1 MTVRELPTVR
11 PEILAP
17 AGNAEMLRAAV
28 FAGADAV
35 YLGLQHFNARR
46 TAGNFSAEELQSA
59 VSFCHARRVRVYVA
73 LNTTAYPGE
82 LPALAGAVSDI
93 AAAGADA
100 VIVQD
105 LAAASLVRRLAP
117 GIALHG
123 STQMSVQSA
132 HGVRQLAAM
141 GFSRVIL
148 ARELTL
154 DEVAAV
160 TRAAAECG
168 VETEVFVHGALCMS
182 VSGQCYMSAFLG
194 GRSGNRG
201 GCAGPCRLPFDAAG
215 GARTAAGHHLSLKDL
230 SALRLLPELARAGVA
245 SVKIEGRLRPP
256 EYVAAAVDACLH
268 ARAAEPYDEELLQS
282 VFSRSGFTNG
292 YLEYRRG
299 GGMFGTRTEADAAAA
314 RQAAPKLRELYRRES
329 RNVGVSLALT
339 LSADG
344 ARLEAADA
352 DGNRAVVS
360 DASPLQPGQKT
371 PEEARS
377 VYRRALEKTGGTPFW
392 AGAVSVTGSEWFLP
406 GSAVNELRRRALE
419 ELLRQREAPRPVPCV
434 PLPEDPAGL
443 PAVLA
448 GNTPRFAEGSGIQG
462 TDKPCSGDHSERLE
476 TPLETAP
483 EAASADTQAQDPA
496 GVQQQ
501 RFTGTRQI
509 AFPGVQK
516 QGFAARFESPAQIPV
531 QLPGSL
537 RCLIVPLAAWREV
550 PPALREKTWLELPR
564 AVFGGAEQAAAR
576 EVQQSQKEGF
586 VGYVAQNIAHFHT
599 CAGLPVMGGFGLNVT
614 NPLAAREYAAL
625 GACAL
630 TLSPELTLA
639 ALAECTARLAAPPL
653 SGAADRAAECL
664 TPAPVGSAGCAEEQN
679 TPAPPGATNCA
690 AGSHTP
696 LSGTAAYTAGSYAP
710 GGPAEDTA
718 PLPTL
723 APAYGHMPLMLTRA
737 CPLHNVHSC
746 AGCSRAGSLLDRK
759 GMRFPVRCTGPDGAR
774 TVYNPIPLYWGD
786 RRTALPVTMPLLY
799 FTVET
804 QRRAGEVLALFE
816 AGRPFDG
823 PFTRGL
829 YEKGTS

>member
-46 TAGNFSAEELQSA
+46 TAGNFSAGALRDA
-59 VSFCHARRVRVYVA
+59 VSFCHARRVRVYTA
-73 LNTTAYPGE
+73 LNTTVYPGE
-82 LPALAGAVSDI
+82 LSALAKAVSDI

-117 GIALHG
+117 KIALHA
-123 STQMSVQSA
+123 STQMSIQSA
-132 HGVRQLAAM
+132 DGVKQLAAM

-154 DEVAAV
+154 DEIAAI
-160 TRAAAECG
+160 TRAAAEHG

-201 GCAGPCRLPFDAAG
+201 GCAGPCRLPFDASE
-215 GARTAAGHHLSLKDL
+215 GARTAVGHHLSLKDL
-230 SALRLLPELARAGVA
+230 SALRLLPQLARVGVA

-268 ARAAEPYDEELLQS
+268 ARAEEPYDEELLRS

-292 YLEYRRG
+292 YLMNRRSG
-299 GGMFGTRTEADAAAA
+299 NMFGTRTDADAAAA
-314 RQAAPKLRELYRRES
+314 KQAAPRLHELYRRES
-329 RNVGVSLALT
+329 RNVGISLALT
-339 LSADG
+339 LSAQG

-352 DGNRAVVS
+352 AGNRAVVS
-360 DASPLQPGQKT
+360 DALPLQPGQKP
-371 PEEARS
+371 PEEAKS

-392 AGAVSVTGSEWFLP
+392 AGAVSVAGSEWFLP

-419 ELLRQREAPRPVPCV
+419 ELLRQRETPRPLPCA

-443 PAVLA
+443 PAVLT
-448 GNTPRFAEGSGIQG
+448 GGGMT
-462 TDKPCSGDHSERLE
+462 
-476 TPLETAP
+476 
-483 EAASADTQAQDPA
+483 ASAEDAPA
-496 GVQQQ
+496 ALPGGASRLSDVQKEGPAEVQQAGFAGMQ
-501 RFTGTRQI
+501 G
-509 AFPGVQK
+509 
-516 QGFAARFESPAQIPV
+516 QGFAARFAGNFPASPAGFAARFADPAQIPT
-531 QLPGSL
+531 QLPASL
-537 RCLIVPLAAWREV
+537 CCILLPLAAWRAV
-550 PPALREKTWLELPR
+550 PPALRAETWLELPR
-564 AVFGGAEQAAAR
+564 AVFGPAEQRAAQ
-576 EVQQSQKEGF
+576 EVQQSQSEGF
-586 VGYVAQNIAHFHT
+586 AGYVAQNLAHFRT
-599 CAGLPVMGGFGLNVT
+599 CAGLPVMGGFGLNVA

-630 TLSPELTLA
+630 TLSPELTLPG
-639 ALAECTARLAAPPL
+639 LAECTARPAAPAP
-653 SGAADRAAECL
+653 SGAAKRAAERP
-664 TPAPVGSAGCAEEQN
+664 TPAPDIPARYAEEL
-679 TPAPPGATNCA
+679 P
-690 AGSHTP
+690 
-696 LSGTAAYTAGSYAP
+696 
-710 GGPAEDTA
+710 A

-723 APAYGHMPLMLTRA
+723 ALAYGHMPLMLTRA
-737 CPLHNVHSC
+737 CPLHNVRSC
-746 AGCSRAGSLLDRK
+746 GRCDRTGSLLDRK

-786 RRTALPVTMPLLY
+786 RRAALPVTLPLLY
-799 FTVET
+799 FTIET
-804 QRRAGEVLALFE
+804 PRRAGEVLALFE

>member
-46 TAGNFSAEELQSA
+46 TAGNFSAGALRDA

-73 LNTTAYPGE
+73 LNTTVYPGE
-82 LPALAGAVSDI
+82 LSALAGAVSDI

-117 GIALHG
+117 DIALHG
-123 STQMSVQSA
+123 STQMSVQSPG
-132 HGVRQLAAM
+132 GVRQLAAM

-168 VETEVFVHGALCMS
+168 AETEVFVHGALCMS

-201 GCAGPCRLPFDAAG
+201 GCAGPCRLPFDTSD

-230 SALRLLPELARAGVA
+230 SALRMLPELARAGVA

-268 ARAAEPYDEELLQS
+268 ARAGEPYDEQLLQNI
-282 VFSRSGFTNG
+282 FSRSGFTNG
-292 YLEYRRG
+292 YLEGRRNG
-299 GGMFGTRTEADAAAA
+299 TMFGTRTEADTAAAK
-314 RQAAPKLRELYRRES
+314 QAAPRLHELYRRES
-329 RNVGVSLALT
+329 RNVGISLALT

-352 DGNRAVVS
+352 DGNHAVVS
-360 DASPLQPGQKT
+360 DTAPLQPGQKP
-371 PEEARS
+371 PEEAGS

-392 AGAVSVTGSEWFLP
+392 AGAVPVTGSEWFLP

-419 ELLRQREAPRPVPCV
+419 ELLRQREAPRPVPCA
-434 PLPEDPAGL
+434 PPPDDPAGL
-443 PAVLA
+443 PAVL
-448 GNTPRFAEGSGIQG
+448 
-462 TDKPCSGDHSERLE
+462 TDGG
-476 TPLETAP
+476 
-483 EAASADTQAQDPA
+483 PA
-496 GVQQQ
+496 VL
-501 RFTGTRQI
+501 TGGRPA
-509 AFPGVQK
+509 AFPGAREHS
-516 QGFAARFESPAQIPV
+516 FAARFERPAQIPV
-531 QLPGSL
+531 QLPESL
-537 RCLIVPLAAWREV
+537 CCLIVPLDAWREV

-564 AVFGGAEQAAAR
+564 AVFGSAEQAAAR
-576 EVQQSQKEGF
+576 GVRQSQKEGF
-586 VGYVAQNIAHFHT
+586 AGYVAQNIAHFHT
-599 CAGLPVMGGFGLNVT
+599 CAGLPVMGGFGLNAA

-639 ALAECTARLAAPPL
+639 GLAECTP
-653 SGAADRAAECL
+653 
-664 TPAPVGSAGCAEEQN
+664 
-679 TPAPPGATNCA
+679 
-690 AGSHTP
+690 
-696 LSGTAAYTAGSYAP
+696 
-710 GGPAEDTA
+710 

-723 APAYGHMPLMLTRA
+723 ALAYGHMPLLLTRA

-746 AGCSRAGSLLDRK
+746 AGCGRAGSLLDRK

-774 TVYNPIPLYWGD
+774 TVYNPSPLYWGD
-786 RRTALPVTMPLLY
+786 RRAALPVKVPLLY
-799 FTVET
+799 FTIET
-804 QRRAGEVLALFE
+804 QQRAGEVLALFE

-829 YEKGTS
+829 YEKGTG

>member
-1 MTVRELPTVR
+1 MTVRKLPTVR

-46 TAGNFSAEELQSA
+46 TAGNFSAEALRDA
-59 VSFCHARRVRVYVA
+59 VSLCHARRVRVYVA
-73 LNTTAYPGE
+73 LNTTVYPNE
-82 LPALAGAVSDI
+82 LFALAGAVSDI

-154 DEVAAV
+154 GEVAAV
-160 TRAAAECG
+160 TRAAAESG
-168 VETEVFVHGALCMS
+168 IETEVFVHGALCMS

-201 GCAGPCRLPFDAAG
+201 GCAGPCRLPFDASDS
-215 GARTAAGHHLSLKDL
+215 ARKAAGQSPAGQNPAGRHLSLKDL
-230 SALRLLPELARAGVA
+230 SALRMLPELARAGVA

-268 ARAAEPYDEELLQS
+268 ARAEEPYDAELLQN

-292 YLEYRRG
+292 YLENRRG
-299 GGMFGTRTEADAAAA
+299 GDMFGTRTEADAAAA
-314 RQAAPKLRELYRRES
+314 KQAAPRLRELYRRE
-329 RNVGVSLALT
+329 RPRVGISLTLS

-344 ARLEAADA
+344 AALTAVADSRCAAVAGAAALE
-352 DGNRAVVS
+352 
-360 DASPLQPGQKT
+360 PGQKP
-371 PEEARS
+371 PEEAGAM
-377 VYRRALEKTGGTPFW
+377 YRRALEKTGGTPFF
-392 AGAVSVTGSEWFLP
+392 AETVRVEGAQWFLP

-419 ELLRQREAPRPVPCV
+419 ELLRQREAPRPVPCA

-443 PAVLA
+443 PAVLGNGASNPLSA
-448 GNTPRFAEGSGIQG
+448 GTQETDGRRPGNCGGRLKAEDAGTRTQGPADVQG
-462 TDKPCSGDHSERLE
+462 TRL
-476 TPLETAP
+476 
-483 EAASADTQAQDPA
+483 AAARPA
-496 GVQQQ
+496 
-501 RFTGTRQI
+501 
-509 AFPGVQK
+509 AFPGTQG
-516 QGFAARFESPAQIPV
+516 QGFAARFESPAQIPP
-531 QLPGSL
+531 QLPETL
-537 RCLIVPLAAWREV
+537 HCLILPLEAWRGV
-550 PPALREKTWLELPR
+550 PPALRAKTWLELPR
-564 AVFGGAEQAAAR
+564 AVFGGAEEAAAR
-576 EVQQSQKEGF
+576 EVQQSRAGGF
-586 VGYVAQNIAHFHT
+586 AGYVAQNIAHFYT
-599 CAGLPVMGGFGLNVT
+599 CAGLPVMGGFGLNAA

-630 TLSPELTLA
+630 TLSPELTLSG
-639 ALAECTARLAAPPL
+639 LAECTARLAAPPL
-653 SGAADRAAECL
+653 SGTAECFAH
-664 TPAPVGSAGCAEEQN
+664 TPADPAGFGAMGCDPAGCAAKLQM
-679 TPAPPGATNCA
+679 PSPD
-690 AGSHTP
+690 
-696 LSGTAAYTAGSYAP
+696 
-710 GGPAEDTA
+710 GPAIPETPQPT

-723 APAYGHMPLMLTRA
+723 ALAYGHMPLMLTRA

-746 AGCSRAGSLLDRK
+746 ARCNQTGTLLDRK
-759 GMRFPVRCTGPDGAR
+759 GMRFPVRCTGPNGAR

-786 RRTALPVTMPLLY
+786 RRAALGRAAPLLY
-799 FTVET
+799 FSIET
-804 QRRAGEVLALFE
+804 QRRADEVLALFE

-829 YEKGTS
+829 YEKGTG

>member
-1 MTVRELPTVR
+1 MTVRELPDVR

-46 TAGNFSAEELQSA
+46 TAGNFSAEELRSA
-59 VSFCHARRVRVYVA
+59 VSFCHARGVRVYVA
-73 LNTTAYPGE
+73 LNTTVYPGE
-82 LPALAGAVSDI
+82 LAALAGAVRDI

-132 HGVRQLAAM
+132 DGVRQLAAM

-154 DEVAAV
+154 GEVAAV

-201 GCAGPCRLPFDAAG
+201 GCAGPCRLPFDASD
-215 GARTAAGHHLSLKDL
+215 GARTALGHHLSLKDL

-256 EYVAAAVDACLH
+256 EYVAAAIDACLH
-268 ARAAEPYDEELLQS
+268 ARAAEPYDEELLRN

-292 YLEYRRG
+292 YLENRRG
-299 GGMFGTRTEADAAAA
+299 GDMFGTRTEADAAAA
-314 RQAAPKLRELYRRES
+314 KQAAPKLHELYRRES

-352 DGNRAVVS
+352 DGNHAVVS
-360 DASPLQPGQKT
+360 DASPLQPGQKP
-371 PEEARS
+371 PEEAKS

-419 ELLRQREAPRPVPCV
+419 ELLRQRAAPRPIPCA

-443 PAVLA
+443 AAVLA
-448 GNTPRFAEGSGIQG
+448 GGAADAVPPIGAGNAPLFAGTQGGTPAEMQEKNPAEAQRKDFAETQG
-462 TDKPCSGDHSERLE
+462 ENSAEAQGKSSAGER
-476 TPLETAP
+476 A
-483 EAASADTQAQDPA
+483 EAQPAGFPRTQAQ
-496 GVQQQ
+496 GL
-501 RFTGTRQI
+501 
-509 AFPGVQK
+509 
-516 QGFAARFESPAQIPV
+516 AARFAGPAQIPP
-531 QLPGSL
+531 QLPDSL
-537 RCLIVPLAAWREV
+537 CCVIVPLAAWREV
-550 PPALREKTWLELPR
+550 PPALRGKTWLELPR
-564 AVFGGAEQAAAR
+564 AVFGGAEQTAAH
-576 EVQQSQKEGF
+576 EVQQSQSEGF
-586 VGYVAQNIAHFHT
+586 AGYVAQNIAHFHT
-599 CAGLPVMGGFGLNVT
+599 CAGLPVMGGFGLNIA

-625 GACAL
+625 GARAL
-630 TLSPELTLA
+630 TLSPELTLS
-639 ALAECTARLAAPPL
+639 ALAEC
-653 SGAADRAAECL
+653 
-664 TPAPVGSAGCAEEQN
+664 
-679 TPAPPGATNCA
+679 
-690 AGSHTP
+690 
-696 LSGTAAYTAGSYAP
+696 
-710 GGPAEDTA
+710 TA

-723 APAYGHMPLMLTRA
+723 ALAYGHMPLMLTRA
-737 CPLHNVHSC
+737 CPLHNVHGC
-746 AGCSRAGSLLDRK
+746 ARCDRTGALLDRK

-774 TVYNPIPLYWGD
+774 TVCNPIPLYWGD

-799 FTVET
+799 FTIET
-804 QRRAGEVLALFE
+804 QQRVSEVLALFE